1 MRSARSALA
10 SAALLLVAGCHGAR
24 DPAASEE
31 VDLAALFEYSHVESD
46 ALDLPFLLGRERL
59 GHAGWAPEKPGSAPV
74 LWSRRPTAELRLP
87 FYSAAAKELLFRA
100 RSHEALG
107 RMTLALALNGQSLG
121 SVDLGPEEKEFRLP
135 LPPAAQ
141 RPGENTLAFAIPR
154 VFEQSQRRGERRPRG
169 LALTGLETRPSG
181 SPGRVP
187 PTGRYEQRLWLPP
200 RSSLAYDL
208 RSEEAQ
214 ALEIQAQAG
223 AARPARFS
231 VWREA
236 GPSAVSLGDW
246 TLGPQQRRRERVAV
260 AGRPGELFRLRVVNP
275 GAGGLWIDTL
285 KLHAAPPRAQPPAA
299 LPARPSV
306 VVFLVD
312 TLRAD
317 HLGAY
322 GHAAATSPRFDA
334 FAREATVFEDAWAQ
348 SSWTRPA
355 VASLFTGLAPDA
367 HGVRGLH
374 GTLVPRLETLAECF
388 RAAGYRTG
396 GFVANHV
403 VSGRF
408 GFDQGFEAWNGGNEA
423 ALFGKPAKVVVD
435 AALHWLEGVA
445 GPFFLYVHTLDP
457 HGPYTPDQEHWAPFL
472 FEGYRGSRSPTALAH
487 RPRLTADELRFLR
500 SAYEG
505 EVRQNDAA
513 FGALLDG
520 LRGRGVL
527 DRSLVVFTADHG
539 EEFRDH
545 GGGGHGQTLYQEVL
559 RIPLGVRFPDGARRG
574 AQDRTVVQQTD
585 LLPTLL
591 ALAGVPPPVPV
602 EGRDLSARWLA
613 RGKAA
618 DAPEAVLVSR
628 LEFSGKNKRA
638 VRSGSLK
645 LILNEEP
652 GWRGEPEELY
662 DLAADPAESRNL
674 RGAAPVPAGYLKMQA
689 ALLRS
694 AQQALNRRLEAGRE
708 IERSADEEQ
717 QFRALG
723 YLQ

>member
-1 MRSARSALA
+1 MKAARSALA
-10 SAALLLVAGCHGAR
+10 SAALLLVAGCRGAR
-24 DPAASEE
+24 DPVASEE
-31 VDLAALFEYSHVESD
+31 VDLAAFFEYSHVESD

-59 GHAGWAPEKPGSAPV
+59 GHTGWAPEKPGSAPV
-74 LWSRRPTAELRLP
+74 LWSRRRTAELSLP

-107 RMTLALALNGQSLG
+107 RVRLALALNGQSLG

-141 RPGENTLAFAIPR
+141 RPGENTLAFAMPR
-154 VFEQSQRRGERRPRG
+154 VFEQSQQRGERRPRG

-187 PTGRYEQRLWLPP
+187 PTGRHEQRLWLPP
-200 RSSLAYDL
+200 GSSLAYDL

-231 VWREA
+231 VWRAA
-236 GPSAVSLGDW
+236 GPSAVALGDW
-246 TLGPQQRRRERVAV
+246 TMGPQQRRRERVALG
-260 AGRPGELFRLRVVNP
+260 GRPGELFRLRVVNP
-275 GAGGLWIDTL
+275 GEGGLWIDTL
-285 KLHAAPPRAQPPAA
+285 KLHFAPPRAQPPAA

-374 GTLVPRLETLAECF
+374 GTLVPR
-388 RAAGYRTG
+388 
-396 GFVANHV
+396 
-403 VSGRF
+403 F

-435 AALHWLEGVA
+435 AALHWLDGVA

-472 FEGYRGSRSPTALAH
+472 FEGYRGIRSPTALAH
-487 RPRLTADELRFLR
+487 RQRLTADELRFLR

-574 AQDRTVVQQTD
+574 ARDRKPVQQTD

-618 DAPEAVLVSR
+618 DAHEPVLVSR

-674 RGAAPVPAGYLKMQA
+674 RGAAAVPAGYLKMQA
-689 ALLRS
+689 ALLR
-694 AQQALNRRLEAGRE
+694 AAGQALNRRLEAGHE
-708 IERSADEEQ
+708 IELSAEEEQ
-717 QFRALG
+717 QLRALG